1 MSSLF
6 ANAIAE
12 SDTSLKRNKNKDML
26 TMVKIV
32 KEADEE
38 QMEDTPTTSWKHLG
52 TSKDEIKLEEF
63 RPYKRLRNKKVSSST
78 DIVKN

>member
-1 MSSLF
+1 MSLQF

-12 SDTSLKRNKNKDML
+12 SNIPLKWNKNKDML

-38 QMEDTPTTSWKHLG
+38 QMEDAPITSSKYLG
-52 TSKDEIKLEEF
+52 TSKDEIKLKEF
-63 RPYKRLRNKKVSSST
+63 RPYKRVRNKKVTSSME
-78 DIVKN
+78 IVKN

>member
-1 MSSLF
+1 MSLQF

-12 SDTSLKRNKNKDML
+12 SNIPLKWNKNKDML

-38 QMEDTPTTSWKHLG
+38 QMEDAPITSSKHLG
-52 TSKDEIKLEEF
+52 TSKDEIKLKEF
-63 RPYKRLRNKKVSSST
+63 RPYKRVRNKIVTSSME
-78 DIVKN
+78 IVKN

>member
-12 SDTSLKRNKNKDML
+12 SDTPLKWNKNKDML

-38 QMEDTPTTSWKHLG
+38 QMEDTPITSCKHLG

-63 RPYKRLRNKKVSSST
+63 RPYKRLKNKKVSSSME
-78 DIVKN
+78 IVKN

>member
-12 SDTSLKRNKNKDML
+12 SDTPLKWNKNKDML

-38 QMEDTPTTSWKHLG
+38 QMEDTPITSCKHLG
-52 TSKDEIKLEEF
+52 TSEDEIKLEDF
-63 RPYKRLRNKKVSSST
+63 RPYKRLKNKKVSSSME
-78 DIVKN
+78 IVKN

>member
-12 SDTSLKRNKNKDML
+12 SDTPLKWNKNKDML
-26 TMVKIV
+26 TMGKIV
-32 KEADEE
+32 KEEDEE
-38 QMEDTPTTSWKHLG
+38 QMEDTPITSCKHLG

-63 RPYKRLRNKKVSSST
+63 RPYKRLKNKKVSSSME
-78 DIVKN
+78 IVKN